1 MKIFA
6 KIFFALS
13 LLIVVASCESTELD
27 LLDNPNAVTPANA
40 ELDLFYNNI
49 QLSFRNLV
57 NDASGISA
65 PAVRMVAMTSY
76 TYNANYRP
84 ESADGIWNNVY
95 ANLLPDLRAMSEIAT
110 KGNNFI
116 HLGIAKIMEAHAL
129 MILVDLFG
137 DVPYSEAF
145 QGVAEPSPKADPAKD
160 VYARALTLLNEAIV
174 DLGKTASRPSADV
187 YYGSAANAAATAAK
201 YLKLANTLK
210 LRYYVQTR
218 LVDPAAS
225 KAGID
230 AIPVASLL
238 ADADDFQFT
247 YGNNRVNPNSRH
259 PYYNSC
265 YETGGGTYL
274 SNFYMWLL
282 FGEKKV
288 VDPRLRY
295 YFYRPDN
302 NTKDEDA
309 FTLTCAQG
317 ALAPSHFPD
326 FMPFCVASTTGYWGR
341 DHGDGSGVP
350 PDGQK
355 RTCYGLYPGGGKF
368 DADDP
373 KSPANNG
380 TDGALG
386 AGITPIFLGA
396 WADFLRAEAVLTL
409 GTAGDARA
417 LLESGVKRSIA
428 KVLNFNTA
436 FVNAAFKPTQ
446 AAVDAY
452 VAEVLSRY
460 DAATTNDGKLDVIM
474 REYQIATWGNALELY
489 NAYRR
494 TGKPSIMQPTLEPIP
509 GDYPRSMFYP
519 AVYVNRNA
527 KAVQHDLKSQVF
539 WDKLAPGAIK

>member
-1 MKIFA
+1 MKVFSKIFLV
-6 KIFFALS
+6 LS
-13 LLIVVASCESTELD
+13 LLIVVASCESTKLD
-27 LLDNPNAVTPANA
+27 LLDNPNAVSPSNA

-49 QLSFRNLV
+49 QLSFRNLA

-65 PAVRMVAMTSY
+65 AAVRMVAMTSY
-76 TYNANYRP
+76 TYNANYSP
-84 ESADGIWNNVY
+84 NSGDGIWNNVY
-95 ANLLPDLRAMSEIAT
+95 ANLLPDLRAMSEIAI
-110 KGNNFI
+110 KGNNLV

-129 MILVDLFG
+129 MTLVDLFG
-137 DVPYSEAF
+137 DVPYTEAL

-160 VYARALTLLNEAIV
+160 VYARALTLLNEAIAE
-174 DLGKTASRPSADV
+174 LNKTSTGKPGSDI
-187 YYGSAANAAATAAK
+187 YYAGTAAK
-201 YLKLANTLK
+201 YIKLANTLK

-230 AIPVASLL
+230 AIPAASLL
-238 ADADDFQFT
+238 TDADDFQFT

-265 YETGGGTYL
+265 YETGGGTYM

-302 NTKDEDA
+302 DTKNEDA

-317 ALAPSHFPD
+317 QLAPSHYPD

-341 DHGDGSGVP
+341 DHGDGSGIP

-368 DADDP
+368 DANDP

-386 AGITPIFLGA
+386 AGITPIFLGS

-409 GTAGDARA
+409 GTTGDARA

-428 KVLNFNTA
+428 KVLGFNTS
-436 FVNAAFKPTQ
+436 FVNATFKPTQ
-446 AAVDAY
+446 ADVDAY
-452 VAEVLSRY
+452 VAEVLSLY
-460 DAATTNDGKLDVIM
+460 DAAATNDAKLDVVM
-474 REYQIATWGNALELY
+474 REYQIATWGNALEMY

-494 TGKPSIMQPTLEPIP
+494 TGKPSVMQPTLEPIP

-527 KAVQHDLKSQVF
+527 KAVQHDLKTQVF
-539 WDKLAPGAIK
+539 WDKNAPGFIK